1 MNKLI
6 KLLVKGENP
15 PGPVELQLYD
25 EEVHLDVRELTTRVV
40 TRVRARDVSCYL
52 HTLFVGG
59 RTYKILNI
67 LKGASHSY

>member
-1 MNKLI
+1 MKKLI

-25 EEVHLDVRELTTRVV
+25 EDVHLYVRELTTRVV
-40 TRVRARDVSCYL
+40 IQVRARDISCYL

-59 RTYKILNI
+59 KTYKILNI
-67 LKGASHSY
+67 LNSPSHSC

>member
-1 MNKLI
+1 MKKLI
-6 KLLVKGENP
+6 RLLVKGENP

-25 EEVHLDVRELTTRVV
+25 EDVHLDVRELTTRVV
-40 TRVRARDVSCYL
+40 IQVRAREISCYL

-67 LKGASHSY
+67 LKSPSPSY